1 MKAYVKLTPEG
12 LIALNSD
19 NATDQTNHAND
30 SNTREFTPEEYALF
44 GDQIKY
50 VGNENTKVT
59 GTSLD
64 DATVSYTA
72 YTATEL
78 FNAALEI
85 LKDKRKILLDKSE
98 WTVNNDN
105 QLSDEKKAEWKTYR
119 QKLRDIT
126 KDLTT
131 EAEVNAVSFPTQP
144 S

>member
-30 SNTREFTPEEYALF
+30 SNTREFTSEEYALF

-64 DATVSYTA
+64 DATVSYTV
-72 YTATEL
+72 YTATQL
-78 FNAALEI
+78 FNAAIEI
-85 LKDKRKILLDKSE
+85 LRDKRNTLLDKSE

>member
-85 LKDKRKILLDKSE
+85 LKDKRKFLLDESE

-105 QLSDEKKAEWKTYR
+105 QLSDDKKAEWKTYR

>member
-30 SNTREFTPEEYALF
+30 SNTREFTSEEYALF

-85 LKDKRKILLDKSE
+85 LKDKRKILLDESE

>member
-1 MKAYVKLTPEG
+1 MKGYVKLTPEG

-19 NATDQTNHAND
+19 NAKDQTMYNND
-30 SNTREFTPEEYALF
+30 ETVREFTNQEYTLF
-44 GDQIKY
+44 GDQLKY
-50 VGNENTKVT
+50 AGNENTKVT

-64 DATVSYTA
+64 DATVSYTG
-72 YTATEL
+72 YTDTQL
-78 FNAALEI
+78 FDLAIEVLRF
-85 LKDKRKILLDKSE
+85 KRNGLLDKTE

>member
-1 MKAYVKLTPEG
+1 MKGYVKLTPEG

-19 NATDQTNHAND
+19 NATDQTMYNND
-30 SNTREFTPEEYALF
+30 ATAREFTSSEYTLF
-44 GDQIKY
+44 GDQLKY
-50 VGNENTKVT
+50 AGNENTKVT

-85 LKDKRKILLDKSE
+85 LKDKRKILLDESE

-105 QLSDEKKAEWKTYR
+105 QLSDDKKAEWKTYR

>member
-85 LKDKRKILLDKSE
+85 LKDKRKILLDESE

-105 QLSDEKKAEWKTYR
+105 QLSDDKKAEWKTYR

>member
-64 DATVSYTA
+64 DATGSYTA
-72 YTATEL
+72 YTATQL

-85 LKDKRKILLDKSE
+85 LKDKRKILLDESE

-105 QLSDEKKAEWKTYR
+105 QLSDDKKAEWKTYR